1 MSFCY
6 FCEKLDFVW
15 EIKNPKSSVCCWL
28 LCVCF
33 HAKQWHSVILFFVC
47 KMVCNLQIDD
57 EDAEKRYPL
66 KRSPLA
72 LPVVTM
78 VENGQLHCYAE
89 SGTIASLRIS
99 KIDDDSV
106 SATYVTSGRQYEVFP
121 LPASWREGDYVIVVT
136 IGDRHYR
143 ETFSL

>member
-1 MSFCY
+1 MLFLRKIRFCMGNKKSKK
-6 FCEKLDFVW
+6 FSVLLAFVCMFAC
-15 EIKNPKSSVCCWL
+15 KAVAQRDSL
-28 LCVCF
+28 L
-33 HAKQWHSVILFFVC
+33 C

>member
-1 MSFCY
+1 MGNKKSKKFSV
-6 FCEKLDFVW
+6 LLAFVCMFSC
-15 EIKNPKSSVCCWL
+15 KAVAQRDSL
-28 LCVCF
+28 L
-33 HAKQWHSVILFFVC
+33 C

-106 SATYVTSGRQYEVFP
+106 SATYVISGRQYEVFP